1 MNRDS
6 NLKNSGSEGGRY
18 EVLSAVDDGSQI
30 KLSHAVVITVI
41 VVAVV
46 VIWMTTALLTHGP
59 LVAPGPSDEFMTKY
73 GHNDQNI
80 HSAQNNINAHPL
92 KPD

>member
-18 EVLSAVDDGSQI
+18 EVLSVDNGSQI

-46 VIWMTTALLTHGP
+46 VIWVTTAQLTHGP

-80 HSAQNNINAHPL
+80 HSTQNNINAHPL

>member
-18 EVLSAVDDGSQI
+18 EVLSVDNGSQI
-30 KLSHAVVITVI
+30 KLSHVVVITVI

-46 VIWMTTALLTHGP
+46 VIWVTTART
-59 LVAPGPSDEFMTKY
+59 
-73 GHNDQNI
+73 
-80 HSAQNNINAHPL
+80 
-92 KPD
+92 

>member
-18 EVLSAVDDGSQI
+18 EVLSVDNGSQI
-30 KLSHAVVITVI
+30 QLSHAVVITVI

>member
-18 EVLSAVDDGSQI
+18 EVLSVDNGSQI

-46 VIWMTTALLTHGP
+46 VIWVTTAQLTHGP

-80 HSAQNNINAHPL
+80 HSTQNNIDAHPL

>member
-18 EVLSAVDDGSQI
+18 EVLSVDNGSQI
-30 KLSHAVVITVI
+30 KLSHVVVITVI

-46 VIWMTTALLTHGP
+46 VIWVTTALLTHGP

-80 HSAQNNINAHPL
+80 HSTQNNINAHPL